1 MYQYYQF
8 TRVTLSEHVAI
19 SFSLSSREPLK
30 LRSYLRAPYLLL
42 LLLTFNRFS
51 ATCQSPTKILRNYF
65 LRGRRTDSS
74 FPSKRDSFVKRI
86 ASFPPRVNIRLTT
99 LSPDNSLHHSY
110 LHTRSEITGTAR
122 RYIYIYIYIR
132 YVQIRSEARGRTGSK
147 QSEMCR
153 VLAINAADR
162 TSTLL
167 SWRVGRSFGRSK
179 VETRGL
185 KRCMLALLARLQHIG
200 NRTA

>member
-1 MYQYYQF
+1 M
-8 TRVTLSEHVAI
+8 SEHVAI

-30 LRSYLRAPYLLL
+30 LRSYLRALYLLL
-42 LLLTFNRFS
+42 LFLLLTFNRFS

-110 LHTRSEITGTAR
+110 LHTRSKITGTAR
-122 RYIYIYIYIR
+122 RYIYIYIHIYTRR

-179 VETRGL
+179 VGTRGL

>member
-86 ASFPPRVNIRLTT
+86 VSFPPRVNIRLTT

-122 RYIYIYIYIR
+122 RYIYIYIRGVTYR
-132 YVQIRSEARGRTGSK
+132 FDRRHEVERGRSNRKCVAYWPLTRQIERALFSRGESAGH
-147 QSEMCR
+147 
-153 VLAINAADR
+153 LA
-162 TSTLL
+162 
-167 SWRVGRSFGRSK
+167 GRRSK
-179 VETRGL
+179 RG
-185 KRCMLALLARLQHIG
+185 A
-200 NRTA
+200 